1 MPYQIDWPDDTSPIL
16 TVRLTDPVT
25 VEDIRAMY
33 SALAPTL
40 AAERPAY
47 VLADLSEA
55 NSSQLLSRSA
65 GLVTELIPDNLTY
78 HLRHSRLAIVG
89 GGTAIST
96 LLALAGAVLGGDEIN
111 SSQSFAD
118 EEPARRWLEEQART
132 GGS

>member
-1 MPYQIDWPDDTSPIL
+1 MPYEITWPDASSPIL
-16 TVRLTDPVT
+16 TVRLTDPVA
-25 VEDIRAMY
+25 VDDIRAMY

-40 AAERPAY
+40 ATDRPAY
-47 VLADLSEA
+47 VLVDLSKV

-111 SSQSFAD
+111 SSQTFAD
-118 EEPARRWLEEQART
+118 EGPARLWLEEQARV